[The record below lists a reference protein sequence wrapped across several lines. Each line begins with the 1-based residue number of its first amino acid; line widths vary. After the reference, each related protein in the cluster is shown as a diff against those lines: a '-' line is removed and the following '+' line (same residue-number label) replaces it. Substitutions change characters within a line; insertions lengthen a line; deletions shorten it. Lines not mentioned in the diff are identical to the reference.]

1 MMINMKLLTLTLLLT
16 APTPPGFLLL
26 TFLFFFFIIHSVLK
40 EIYHAHQ

>member
-1 MMINMKLLTLTLLLT
+1 MKLFVFSLLMA
-16 APTPPGFLLL
+16 APTPPGFILL